1 MTYSNI
7 WVPKV
12 RPRAGAL
19 RPHLHHKQNP
29 AEVTNLPVNVH
40 IGTVSGNSGV
50 YIGGRLT
57 IFGLSSHSKSNSG
70 FGDLG
75 DSNVFYHSVS
85 FVYDPDMIDTPIDDR
100 DVHVLQQYPPK
111 GDSSITNI
119 GVGTVW
125 VNTLQ
130 QNAGTFIG
138 STNITGMDSHEKQ
151 NVGSGQTY
159 GNQNINTKSVNVTN
173 DQDFVDAA
181 IFDNDNKAGHFFN
194 G

>member
-1 MTYSNI
+1 MTDSNV
-7 WVPKV
+7 WVPK
-12 RPRAGAL
+12 L
-19 RPHLHHKQNP
+19 RPLRSRLDHRQNP
-29 AEVTNLPVNVH
+29 AKVTNLPVNVH
-40 IGTVSGNSGV
+40 IGNVTGNSGV

-57 IFGLSSHSKSNSG
+57 ICGLSAHSKSNSG

-75 DSNVFYHSVS
+75 DANIFYHSVS
-85 FVYDPDMIDTPIDDR
+85 FVYDPDMVDTAIDDR
-100 DVHVLQQYPPK
+100 DIHMLQQYPSK
-111 GDSSITNI
+111 SDSSITNI

-151 NVGSGQTY
+151 NLGSGQTY

-173 DQDFVDAA
+173 DQDYVDGTML
-181 IFDNDNKAGHFFN
+181 DNDNKASLFFN